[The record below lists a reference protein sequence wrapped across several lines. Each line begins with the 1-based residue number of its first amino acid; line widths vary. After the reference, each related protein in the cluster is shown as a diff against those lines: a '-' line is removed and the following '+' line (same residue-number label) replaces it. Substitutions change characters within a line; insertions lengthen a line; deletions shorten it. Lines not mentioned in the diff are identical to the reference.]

1 MFGAPKMKLPIRIG
15 LVLGILTILQGCHMQ
30 PAKVSPERVDYST
43 KGQRAAWKDKLE
55 AESVLPAKTAFHP
68 FGHLVAASGKF
79 LIPSASALHVRE
91 WLIAHGDMLGIPSQA
106 ELISREDDMRPNV
119 SKATIDVPTRTITYE
134 VTVSGVPFVG
144 LPIRV
149 VVDPNESAIRA
160 VINGFSPPTR
170 GFGDLKPSPE
180 ERAWAAAELHING
193 NLQRVTSVQTWF
205 DEDWA
210 LNRVPGVK
218 ELHWRL
224 QGVDPHGDLRYVLVR
239 ASDDKISYATPAQ
252 TFFAVPQTHRDDANN
267 VLWDSQALPQGCTP
281 GSAGCSGAALSESKI
296 SRDVLPAVVDLW
308 YRLSSPSPGAFFQW
322 PFAGL
327 HKAPFDN
334 RQQSIRAVIAHDK
347 STCSVPCRSFGVYYF
362 PAGAFLPD
370 KFGLFGH
377 EYGHALLQEMKLIHP
392 GTVQADVSPPA
403 QFTEAM
409 ADFIGIVSNYQL
421 RRERFGV
428 SSRFAIGEIEW
439 RQVNGAWQYTPP
451 QVDWELKVGSCPSF
465 ARDRIG
471 RAFYNAWTKVESD
484 LWGSSP
490 RPNDPDH
497 QKLFRAWWLVILSI
511 FSELPDFPA
520 IEDFHAALV
529 GNSQGFFQ
537 YEARVKFALGLQLEN
552 LGLDTGCR

>member
-1 MFGAPKMKLPIRIG
+1 MCPR
-15 LVLGILTILQGCHMQ
+15 
-30 PAKVSPERVDYST
+30 
-43 KGQRAAWKDKLE
+43 
-55 AESVLPAKTAFHP
+55 
-68 FGHLVAASGKF
+68 
-79 LIPSASALHVRE
+79 
-91 WLIAHGDMLGIPSQA
+91 
-106 ELISREDDMRPNV
+106 
-119 SKATIDVPTRTITYE
+119 RTITYE

-193 NLQRVTSVQTWF
+193 KLQRVTSVQTWF

-252 TFFAVPQTHRDDANN
+252 TFFAVSQTHRDDANN
-267 VLWDSQALPQGCTP
+267 VLWDSQTLPLGCTP
-281 GSAGCSGAALSESKI
+281 GSAGCSGAALSESKN

-308 YRLSSPSPGAFFQW
+308 YRLSSPFPGAFFQW

-334 RQQSIRAVIAHDK
+334 RLQSIRAVIAHNG
-347 STCSVPCRSFGVYYF
+347 SECSVPCRSFGTYYF
-362 PAGAFLPD
+362 PTGSLLPD

-377 EYGHALLQEMKLIHP
+377 EYGHVLLKEMKLIHQ
-392 GTVQADVSPPA
+392 GTAQGDFSPSA

-409 ADFIGIVSNYQL
+409 ADFIGIASNYQL

-428 SSRFAIGEIEW
+428 GSRFAIGEIEW
-439 RQVNGAWQYTPP
+439 RQVSGAWIYTPAP
-451 QVDWELKVGSCPSF
+451 VDWELRLGP
-465 ARDRIG
+465 ARLSRETALDAHSITHG
-471 RAFYNAWTKVESD
+471 
-484 LWGSSP
+484 
-490 RPNDPDH
+490 
-497 QKLFRAWWLVILSI
+497 QK
-511 FSELPDFPA
+511 
-520 IEDFHAALV
+520 
-529 GNSQGFFQ
+529 
-537 YEARVKFALGLQLEN
+537 
-552 LGLDTGCR
+552 